1 MESHHSEHVIEEVIR
16 KSIRGV
22 CKWKD
27 ELWCL
32 LVMLYRGGCFIFREN
47 LRDET

>member
-16 KSIRGV
+16 KSIRRGV

-32 LVMLYRGGCFIFREN
+32 LVMLYRG
-47 LRDET
+47 